1 MKKRTQTLL
10 LDALQACRSLQRST
24 AGLTFEQFER
34 NEEKQAAAAL
44 WLIVIG
50 EALNHASVLDQVL
63 RVELPELRQVV
74 GMRNRLAHAY
84 RSTDQEIVW
93 DVISQKIPTL
103 RAALERLL
111 PDEAD
116 NLAPGGG

>member
-1 MKKRTQTLL
+1 MKRTQILL

-24 AGLTFEQFER
+24 AGLTFEQFEL

-44 WLIVIG
+44 WLILIG
-50 EALNHASVLDQVL
+50 EALNHASALDPEL
-63 RVELPELRQVV
+63 RERIPELRQVV

-93 DVISQKIPTL
+93 DVISHKIQTL
-103 RAALERLL
+103 RAALERHL

-116 NLAPGGG
+116 NPSP